1 MRRSHIPD
9 AGAAVNGSCAFLILY
24 IAFAVAFLPGDL
36 AWACLLFFLY
46 CFFGFDDW
54 LVFLGAVLYIR
65 SVSRLQAAVFC
76 RVMPVLVLLAVFV
89 QWVFRKAV
97 F

>member
-1 MRRSHIPD
+1 M
-9 AGAAVNGSCAFLILY
+9 Y

-36 AWACLLFFLY
+36 AWACRLLFFLY
-46 CFFGFDDW
+46 CFFGFNDW

-65 SVSRLQAAVFC
+65 SVSRLLAAVFC
-76 RVMPVLVLLAVFV
+76 RVMPVLALLAVFV
-89 QWVFRKAV
+89 QRVFGKAV